1 MAERGINKIQEIND
15 FIWSSLPLFQMDILR
30 FGGMTTHH
38 DTIFI
43 GEYSYELMGCYKPN
57 IIHISKYRTQG
68 YEYDRYN
75 RIEDL
80 EVETCHITISND
92 EDVDYQFPLFI
103 RKIPDIREGVDGK
116 VYNIGNTTTTIFGNV
131 ALTNYDK
138 HIYKA
143 NHCVVCNKTFTNINA
158 HYNTKKHLKSML
170 EG

>member
-15 FIWSSLPLFQMDILR
+15 FIWSSLPLFQMDIFR
-30 FGGMTTHH
+30 FGGMTTHP
-38 DTIFI
+38 DTTIFI
-43 GEYSYELMGCYKPN
+43 GEYSYELMRCYNPN

-68 YEYDRYN
+68 YEYGRRI
-75 RIEDL
+75 RIEDI

-103 RKIPDIREGVDGK
+103 RKLPDMHKGV
-116 VYNIGNTTTTIFGNV
+116 YGNRATTIFGNFT
-131 ALTNYDK
+131 LLNYDK

-143 NHCVVCNKTFTNINA
+143 NHCVVCRKTYTNRNA
-158 HYNTKKHLKSML
+158 HYNTKKHFKSML

>member
-15 FIWSSLPLFQMDILR
+15 FIWSSLPLFQMDIFR
-30 FGGMTTHH
+30 FGGMPTHL

-43 GEYSYELMGCYKPN
+43 GEYSYELMRCYNPD
-57 IIHISKYRTQG
+57 IIYISKYRTQG
-68 YEYDRYN
+68 YEYRRRI
-75 RIEDL
+75 RIEDI

-103 RKIPDIREGVDGK
+103 RKLPDIHKAVYEK
-116 VYNIGNTTTTIFGNV
+116 VYNIGNTTTAIFGNV
-131 ALTNYDK
+131 ALTHYDK

-143 NHCVVCNKTFTNINA
+143 NHCVVCNKTFKNINA